1 MSPHDYIVIIR
12 LDFKDTQ
19 FSELDNQSNQMTKM
33 PPNDDGKIKITTTVG
48 SPLIREPNLEL
59 ISSSLFDNNIRMT
72 MEEENKTK
80 YSNGLNENYNDTT
93 RLDDHER

>member
-1 MSPHDYIVIIR
+1 
-12 LDFKDTQ
+12 
-19 FSELDNQSNQMTKM
+19 MTKM

-59 ISSSLFDNNIRMT
+59 SSSSFFDNNIRMT
-72 MEEENKTK
+72 VEEENKTK
-80 YSNGLNENYNDTT
+80 YSNGLNKNYNDTS